1 MKTILFVDWENFKKK
16 LESVFEK
23 EKRPNKPNWHEYDF
37 SGLFNCVLQE
47 IKIDRKIFY
56 AAKLNI
62 YPFSEKKSKT
72 LIEKQR
78 LLKTYLEKQGF
89 KFIFAGRV
97 RANINKNNFGK
108 KWVSFREK
116 GVDVRIGIDMTR
128 MAYDKE
134 LKTAILASSDS
145 DLQPAV
151 KELKRRNVEC
161 IYLGFETEPNKGM
174 SYTTKRTILIRNS
187 EVLKFCPQKL
197 FNTRTK

>member
-16 LESVFEK
+16 LESVFKK
-23 EKRPNKPNWHEYDF
+23 ENIANKSNWNEYDF
-37 SGLFNCVLQE
+37 SGLFDSALQG

-56 AAKLNI
+56 AAKLNV
-62 YPFSEKKSKT
+62 YPFSEKKSKV

-89 KFIFAGRV
+89 EFIFAGRV
-97 RANINKNNFGK
+97 RANVNKNNFGK
-108 KWVSFREK
+108 KWISFREK

-161 IYLGFETEPNKGM
+161 IYLGFETDPNKGL
-174 SYTTKRTILIRNS
+174 SYTTKRTILIRNF

-197 FNTRTK
+197 FNKN

>member
-1 MKTILFVDWENFKKK
+1 MKTILFIDWENFKKK
-16 LESVFEK
+16 LESVFK
-23 EKRPNKPNWHEYDF
+23 KDNITNKPNWHEYDF
-37 SGLFNCVLQE
+37 FGLFDCVLQG

-56 AAKLNI
+56 AAKLNV
-62 YPFSEKKSKT
+62 YSFSEKKSKA

-89 KFIFAGRV
+89 EFIFAGRV
-97 RANINKNNFGK
+97 RANINRNSFGK
-108 KWVSFREK
+108 EWMSFREK

-134 LKTAILASSDS
+134 LETAILASSDS

-161 IYLGFETEPNKGM
+161 IYLGFETEPNKGL

-187 EVLKFCPQKL
+187 EVLKFYPKKL
-197 FNTRTK
+197 FNKN